1 MAFERIAAALNERQ
15 EQGYLRRRRTVEQDH
30 QGIITLDGQHYLN
43 FASNDYLGMRQDQQV
58 LQAWVEGL
66 AAFGGGSGASPLVT
80 GHSLAHQRLEDY
92 LATGLNREAAILFN
106 SGFAANQA
114 LCHALFS
121 EPGNVLCDKFMHAS
135 FLEGAMT
142 SKARLR
148 RFHHNDLGHLTQ
160 LLSKHREDDT
170 LVATESVFSMDGD
183 CSPLQD
189 IANRC
194 RQSQSWLMVDEAHAV
209 GVSGETGL
217 GLVEQMSLTQ
227 QDVAI
232 VMGTFGKAV
241 GTAGAF
247 IAGSRELI
255 DYLVNFAR
263 HYVYS
268 TALTP
273 AQAHA
278 TLVSLQL
285 IAQGQM
291 RSVLE
296 ENIEFFKREAAIKG
310 FTLSPSDSAI
320 QPLIIG
326 NPAGALA
333 FSEALKKRGVWVPAI
348 RYPTVPRHT
357 DRLRITLSSIHSKTD
372 IQALVDALCLARD
385 EVLAQ

>member
-1 MAFERIAAALNERQ
+1 
-15 EQGYLRRRRTVEQDH
+15 
-30 QGIITLDGQHYLN
+30 
-43 FASNDYLGMRQDQQV
+43 
-58 LQAWVEGL
+58 
-66 AAFGGGSGASPLVT
+66 
-80 GHSLAHQRLEDY
+80 
-92 LATGLNREAAILFN
+92 
-106 SGFAANQA
+106 
-114 LCHALFS
+114 
-121 EPGNVLCDKFMHAS
+121 
-135 FLEGAMT
+135 
-142 SKARLR
+142 
-148 RFHHNDLGHLTQ
+148 
-160 LLSKHREDDT
+160 
-170 LVATESVFSMDGD
+170 
-183 CSPLQD
+183 
-189 IANRC
+189 
-194 RQSQSWLMVDEAHAV
+194 
-209 GVSGETGL
+209 
-217 GLVEQMSLTQ
+217 MSLTQ

-268 TALTP
+268 TALPP

-326 NPAGALA
+326 DPAGALA